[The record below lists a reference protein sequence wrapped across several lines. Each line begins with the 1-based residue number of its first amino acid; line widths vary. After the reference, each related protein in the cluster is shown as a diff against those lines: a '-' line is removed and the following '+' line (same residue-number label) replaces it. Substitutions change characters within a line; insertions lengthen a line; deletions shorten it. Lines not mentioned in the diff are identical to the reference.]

1 MNIKTTASL
10 LFGILFLIWFAFL
23 TWEHVKETEK
33 ENDDSSEDALSFRD
47 RSVTVFPTSTLKGED
62 DEPDMIV
69 NASFQGNRWR
79 IGEPRPVEP
88 ENSSLPPFGK
98 STLRAIFGW
107 KEEWHIRNSICGFV
121 QNPKEIV
128 SYEKKAGK
136 TKVTFDSGW
145 AIEIN
150 DATGQILVP
159 PGLPPLSDNELADMT
174 WRAFSANDGL
184 ERWRNVYRQVADDGT
199 VLRELSDVILDEIRR
214 VGDKAFVAWRLVET
228 PPPDEDG
235 FIRSVFWVDVRSRKI
250 VYEGNEIH
258 EDR

>member
-69 NASFQGNRWR
+69 NASFQENRWR
-79 IGEPRPVEP
+79 IGEPHPVEP

-128 SYEKKAGK
+128 SYEKKAG
-136 TKVTFDSGW
+136 
-145 AIEIN
+145 
-150 DATGQILVP
+150 
-159 PGLPPLSDNELADMT
+159 
-174 WRAFSANDGL
+174 
-184 ERWRNVYRQVADDGT
+184 NVYRQVADDGT

>member
-69 NASFQGNRWR
+69 NASFQENRWR
-79 IGEPRPVEP
+79 IGEPHPVEP

-174 WRAFSANDGL
+174 WRAFPRMTAWSAGVMCIVKSPMMAPFSVNCPTSYWMKSGAWETRHSLHGDL
-184 ERWRNVYRQVADDGT
+184 SKLRLQT
-199 VLRELSDVILDEIRR
+199 KMVL
-214 VGDKAFVAWRLVET
+214 FVPSFGWM
-228 PPPDEDG
+228 
-235 FIRSVFWVDVRSRKI
+235 
-250 VYEGNEIH
+250 
-258 EDR
+258 